1 MANKILVV
9 LEQRDGLI
17 KRSGFEAASTAA
29 NLAKDINAS
38 VEAVVVGD
46 AISNLND
53 ISKYGIQK
61 IFHLKNSGLANY
73 SSSGYT
79 DAITNLAKQSDYDI
93 LILSNTTLGKDLAPR
108 LSVRLNAAC
117 IVDCIKLTNSGSEII
132 FSRPAYAGKALIDV
146 KLLAVKK

>member
-53 ISKYGIQK
+53 IIKVRNSESLSSKKFRI
-61 IFHLKNSGLANY
+61 S
-73 SSSGYT
+73 
-79 DAITNLAKQSDYDI
+79 
-93 LILSNTTLGKDLAPR
+93 
-108 LSVRLNAAC
+108 
-117 IVDCIKLTNSGSEII
+117 
-132 FSRPAYAGKALIDV
+132 
-146 KLLAVKK
+146 